1 LLGTVRAN
9 ALPSPIPLWDQSK
22 VMSKRPPFAKAAT
35 TSEVPTGSI
44 RHIVVHD
51 KPMAL
56 CNVGGQFYAVNAV
69 CPHMGGPLASGR
81 LDGCVITC
89 PWHGWTFDVRTG
101 LPDHPGG
108 HSISA
113 YEVRVEGEDILVGWL
128 KRPSP

>member
-1 LLGTVRAN
+1 
-9 ALPSPIPLWDQSK
+9 
-22 VMSKRPPFAKAAT
+22 MSKRPPSLVKVAT
-35 TSEVPTGSI
+35 TQEVPSRSV

-56 CNVGGQFYAVNAV
+56 CNVEGQFHAVNAV
-69 CPHMGGPLASGR
+69 CPHMGGPLPSGH
-81 LDGCVITC
+81 LEGCVIKC

-113 YEVRVEGEDILVGWL
+113 YEVRVEGQDILVGWL
-128 KRPSP
+128 KRPGS